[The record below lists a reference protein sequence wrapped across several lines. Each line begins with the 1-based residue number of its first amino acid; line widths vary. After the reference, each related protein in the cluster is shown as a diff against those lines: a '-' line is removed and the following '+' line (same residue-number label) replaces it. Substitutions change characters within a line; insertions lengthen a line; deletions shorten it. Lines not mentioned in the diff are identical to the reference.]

1 MTISRRPASSGV
13 ISGRHVLAGLIA
25 FFLLVLAVNC
35 AMIYTALSTFGG
47 LDNANAYRDGLAYNA
62 RISAASAQAERGWHD
77 TVETLADP
85 PRLRI
90 SLLDRAGAPVTGLD
104 LKASMARPATNRY
117 DAPLALRET
126 GPGLFEAS
134 LADVA
139 PGSWILT
146 YEAAPSGGRDGETV
160 YRARKRLW
168 LKP

>member
-1 MTISRRPASSGV
+1 MTASMRRPASSGG
-13 ISGRHVLAGLIA
+13 ISGAHVLAGLIA
-25 FFLLVLAVNC
+25 FFLLVLAANG

-62 RISAASAQAERGWHD
+62 RISAASAQAERGWQGN
-77 TVETLADP
+77 VETFTDP

-90 SLLDRAGAPVTGLD
+90 SLLDQSGAPVTGLV
-104 LKASMARPATNRY
+104 LKASVARPATNRY

-134 LADVA
+134 LAEVA
-139 PGSWILT
+139 PGNWILS
-146 YEAAPSGGRDGETV
+146 YEASAGPNGETL